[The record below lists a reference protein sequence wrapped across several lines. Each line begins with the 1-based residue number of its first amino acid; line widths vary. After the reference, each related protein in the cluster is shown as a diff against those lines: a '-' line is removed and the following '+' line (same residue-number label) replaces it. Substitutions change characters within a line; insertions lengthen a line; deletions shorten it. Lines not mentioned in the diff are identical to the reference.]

1 MSDTRHTLS
10 RPFAV
15 LVASVALCGL
25 GVGCSTDDLA
35 DKVSEKV
42 AEAGSGGDVDVDSEN
57 GEVSFESG
65 DGSTKVQVGTA
76 ELPEGWPADIP
87 LPADYELTQSVSTTN
102 TNSPTFSIGG
112 TLADDATEVFKGIT
126 DEFVAAGWTET
137 TKMTNTFDGGENSN
151 ASYENGSWE
160 VIFSTSSIDGVDG
173 FGYTAVQATE

>member
-1 MSDTRHTLS
+1 MIHSRHPVTRSATLALS
-10 RPFAV
+10 AV
-15 LVASVALCGL
+15 LFTGFAA
-25 GVGCSTDDLA
+25 GCSTDDLA

-42 AEAGSGGDVDVDSEN
+42 AESSSGGDVDVDSEN
-57 GEVSFESG
+57 GDVSFESG

-76 ELPEGWPADIP
+76 ELPENWPSDIP

-112 TLADDATEVFKGIT
+112 TLSDDATAVFKEIT
-126 DEFVAAGWTET
+126 SEFVAAGWTET

-173 FGYTAVQATE
+173 FGYTAVQSTE